1 MTLPIGNKT
10 KNVGGFARLRVCA
23 LQRVNAPTRQRANT
37 RTGLTLVEILVSI
50 AILATAM
57 AFILQAFAR
66 GAYLLAVTKNRMGV
80 YAFASAKLADLEL
93 SLLQGGDVRP
103 EGEFRLGREAC
114 HWRVESVPSDDPELE
129 LVTLTVGWRQSR
141 RDYESAF
148 PMVHRIAKEQGT

>member
-1 MTLPIGNKT
+1 M
-10 KNVGGFARLRVCA
+10 
-23 LQRVNAPTRQRANT
+23 
-37 RTGLTLVEILVSI
+37 EILVSI

-114 HWRVESVPSDDPELE
+114 RWHVESAPSDDPELE

-148 PMVHRIAKEQGT
+148 PMVHRIAKGQGT